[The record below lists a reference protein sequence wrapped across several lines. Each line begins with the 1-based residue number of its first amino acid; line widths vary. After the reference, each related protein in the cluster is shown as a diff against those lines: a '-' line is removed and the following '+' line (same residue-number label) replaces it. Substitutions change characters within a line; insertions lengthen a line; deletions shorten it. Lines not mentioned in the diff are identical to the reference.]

1 MKNIHILFS
10 IYFLFLVKCDEEYLS
25 INAKYYPES
34 NEIIY
39 NGNKYILLPKTISQ
53 EKEILQK
60 IPPKRFLQEIPRS
73 RPFSGAFWFN
83 LIAFVT
89 LACFAGT
96 MSGLTVG
103 YLSIDS
109 LILEIKMGNG
119 TESERYYAE
128 KIYKLVANHHWLL
141 VTLLLCN
148 SFACEAMPIFLSK
161 LVNEMMA
168 VILSVTVLLFVGEI
182 IPQALCTG
190 PNQMKIASI
199 LAPFTYFLMIIT
211 YPISYPIA
219 LFMDYVIGVQGK
231 SRFCNTDLKSI
242 IELHVKEILK
252 QLSRDVTEEQVG
264 YFTGFLDIVNKKVGD
279 LIFLPIEKTLKLD
292 YNTKI
297 TKITLKRLIDSG
309 YSRIPVYLNQSDNLI
324 GILRMKELVGKDIS
338 KGLLLSELGINLSH
352 PIHVYEDTLILDLFE
367 RFKGGK
373 SHMAFIHQN
382 ESNTTY
388 YTRGGIPY
396 NNIKKRFRPTS
407 PIKGIITLEDLIES
421 WLKISIS
428 DEEDYMH
435 DQDRTKRGT
444 ERKKTF
450 LSFLSTKDFNFKLN
464 QLYDSNTSKS
474 PIVHHKKDNQDI
486 RNSVSTNIQQNNY
499 INNISINNEE
509 DNSSFNNNGGVSNN
523 YHLHEDKND
532 DESKNLL
539 SK

>member
-1 MKNIHILFS
+1 MKIIHILFF
-10 IYFLFLVKCDEEYLS
+10 IYFIFLVKCDEEYLS

-39 NGNKYILLPKTISQ
+39 NGNKYILLPKIISQ
-53 EKEILQK
+53 EKEIPQK
-60 IPPKRFLQEIPRS
+60 IPQKRFLQEIQRS

-252 QLSRDVTEEQVG
+252 QLSRDVTEEQAG

-292 YNTKI
+292 YNAKI
-297 TKITLKRLIDSG
+297 NKVTLKRLIDSG
-309 YSRIPVYLNQSDNLI
+309 YSRIPIFKNKPDNLI
-324 GILRMKELVGKDIS
+324 GILRMKELVGRDIS
-338 KGLLLSELGINLSH
+338 KGLSLEELRINLSH

-382 ESNTTY
+382 ESNITY
-388 YTRGGIPY
+388 YTRGGVPY

-435 DQDRTKRGT
+435 DQDRSKRGT
-444 ERKKTF
+444 ERRKTF
-450 LSFLSTKDFNFKLN
+450 FSFLSTKDFNIKLN
-464 QLYDSNTSKS
+464 QLYDSNNSKS
-474 PIVHHKKDNQDI
+474 PIIPHKNDDHQI
-486 RNSVSTNIQQNNY
+486 RNSVSPNKQQKNY
-499 INNISINNEE
+499 NNNISINNEE
-509 DNSSFNNNGGVSNN
+509 DNSIFNNKDGVINN

-532 DESKNLL
+532 DESQNLL
-539 SK
+539 NK

>member
-25 INAKYYPES
+25 INVKYYPES

-39 NGNKYILLPKTISQ
+39 NGNKYIFLPKTISQ

-119 TESERYYAE
+119 SESERYYAE

-279 LIFLPIEKTLKLD
+279 LIYLPIEKTLKLD

-324 GILRMKELVGKDIS
+324 GILRMKELVGYIKRS
-338 KGLLLSELGINLSH
+338 
-352 PIHVYEDTLILDLFE
+352 
-367 RFKGGK
+367 
-373 SHMAFIHQN
+373 FII
-382 ESNTTY
+382 
-388 YTRGGIPY
+388 G
-396 NNIKKRFRPTS
+396 
-407 PIKGIITLEDLIES
+407 
-421 WLKISIS
+421 
-428 DEEDYMH
+428 
-435 DQDRTKRGT
+435 
-444 ERKKTF
+444 
-450 LSFLSTKDFNFKLN
+450 
-464 QLYDSNTSKS
+464 
-474 PIVHHKKDNQDI
+474 I
-486 RNSVSTNIQQNNY
+486 RN
-499 INNISINNEE
+499 
-509 DNSSFNNNGGVSNN
+509 
-523 YHLHEDKND
+523 
-532 DESKNLL
+532 
-539 SK
+539 

>member
-1 MKNIHILFS
+1 M
-10 IYFLFLVKCDEEYLS
+10 
-25 INAKYYPES
+25 
-34 NEIIY
+34 
-39 NGNKYILLPKTISQ
+39 
-53 EKEILQK
+53 
-60 IPPKRFLQEIPRS
+60 
-73 RPFSGAFWFN
+73 
-83 LIAFVT
+83 
-89 LACFAGT
+89 
-96 MSGLTVG
+96 
-103 YLSIDS
+103 
-109 LILEIKMGNG
+109 
-119 TESERYYAE
+119 
-128 KIYKLVANHHWLL
+128 
-141 VTLLLCN
+141 
-148 SFACEAMPIFLSK
+148 IFL
-161 LVNEMMA
+161 A
-168 VILSVTVLLFVGEI
+168 
-182 IPQALCTG
+182 
-190 PNQMKIASI
+190 
-199 LAPFTYFLMIIT
+199 
-211 YPISYPIA
+211 
-219 LFMDYVIGVQGK
+219 
-231 SRFCNTDLKSI
+231 
-242 IELHVKEILK
+242 
-252 QLSRDVTEEQVG
+252 
-264 YFTGFLDIVNKKVGD
+264 
-279 LIFLPIEKTLKLD
+279 IEKTLKLD

-373 SHMAFIHQN
+373 SHMPFTHQK
-382 ESNTTY
+382 ESNITY
-388 YTRGGIPY
+388 YTRGGVPY

-486 RNSVSTNIQQNNY
+486 RNSVSTNIQQKNY